1 MIAVRDFPVFD
12 SHRHAPLDR
21 TAMPLMRRL
30 IHSTVVGFLI
40 LAVAG
45 RLNAGQPLTSE
56 RILPKRTLALVK
68 IPSAAEFRRKWNG
81 SSFGAMQRDPAFQ
94 PFFADLER
102 QVDRLTAGVKRTLGV
117 GVKQVWNSLEGEAAV
132 GLIHSPESG
141 LALVGVVEVGAD
153 EAAAAQRV
161 AALNAALAAGGA
173 RDVRLK
179 AGETD
184 VVSWTAGTD
193 DDPFKFS
200 FFRRGTH
207 LVVCQDLNALL
218 TVAAAA
224 KKGPSETLAA
234 NPVYQY
240 IVDQTRP
247 SSGEPALQW
256 YVDPVG
262 ALGAAIG
269 DNLQD
274 NPNRELIIGLLSKA
288 GIDKFKGIGGT
299 VELASA
305 FADNVSRVFGYVE
318 PPASGLLQA
327 FALPATP
334 QSPPE
339 WVPDDAN
346 LYMQVN
352 WSGPRFYQAI
362 ETFFDSFQGQGAFNA
377 LVGSG
382 RLPGTETTFRE
393 AMSQLTGPID
403 IAACLPTSSGELLK
417 QSAVFAIRVRD
428 STKAEAML
436 KAIGDASG
444 AQPKTV
450 NGVPTYSLRLGLPT
464 GGQSVEIGFSVAKGS
479 LMVSTSPSYLESVV
493 ARRKGKPLAQSPTFK
508 AATGQFPAKTS
519 VLSYSRQDRR
529 FELLYEEIR
538 SGDFKLPLYGGI
550 VTGLSLD
557 FSKLPPAKAIR
568 PYLQTSAGF
577 IEPADKG
584 FRMIDIGY
592 WPQSLQEPARKR
604 GY

>member
-1 MIAVRDFPVFD
+1 MLV
-12 SHRHAPLDR
+12 
-21 TAMPLMRRL
+21 
-30 IHSTVVGFLI
+30 
-40 LAVAG
+40 LALAA
-45 RLNAGQPLTSE
+45 RAHAGQPLTSE

-68 IPSAAEFRRKWNG
+68 IPNATEFRRKWNG
-81 SSFGAMQRDPAFQ
+81 SSFGAIQRDPAFQ
-94 PFFADLER
+94 PFFADLDR

-117 GVKQVWNSLEGEAAV
+117 GVKQVWNSLDGEVAV
-132 GLIHSPESG
+132 GLVHAHDTG
-141 LALVGVVEVGAD
+141 LALVGVVELGAD
-153 EAAAAQRV
+153 EAAAARRV

-173 RDVRLK
+173 RDVRLE
-179 AGETD
+179 AGQAEII
-184 VVSWTAGTD
+184 SWTTGTD

-224 KKGPSETLAA
+224 NKGPAETLAA
-234 NPVYQY
+234 NPIYQY

-247 SSGEPALQW
+247 SSGEPALAW

-262 ALGAAIG
+262 ALNAAIG

-274 NPNRELIIGLLSKA
+274 NPNRDLITGLLSKA
-288 GIDKFKGIGGT
+288 GVDKFKGIGGT
-299 VELASA
+299 IELASA
-305 FADNVSRVFGYVE
+305 FADSVSRVFGYVE

-327 FALPATP
+327 FVLPATR
-334 QSPPE
+334 QSPPA
-339 WVPDDAN
+339 WVREDAN

-382 RLPGTETTFRE
+382 RLPGTEMTFRD
-393 AMSQLTGPID
+393 AMSELAGPID
-403 IAACLPTSSGELLK
+403 IAASLPTSSDELFK
-417 QSAVFAIRVRD
+417 QPAVFAIRVRD
-428 STKAEAML
+428 AAKSQAML
-436 KAIGDASG
+436 KAIGEASG
-444 AQPKTV
+444 AKLRTV
-450 NGVPTYSLRLGLPT
+450 DGVPTYSLRLGLPT
-464 GGQSVEIGFSVAKGS
+464 GGQAVEIGFSVAHGS
-479 LMVSTSPSYLESVV
+479 LMVSTSPAYLESLVT
-493 ARRKGKPLAQSPTFK
+493 RSKGKPLAQSLMFK

-550 VTGLSLD
+550 VTGLGLD
-557 FSKLPPAKAIR
+557 FSKLPPAQAIR

-577 IEPADKG
+577 VEPADKG
-584 FRMIDIGY
+584 FRMIDLGY
-592 WPQSLQEPARKR
+592 WPQSLQEPASKR
-604 GY
+604 GN